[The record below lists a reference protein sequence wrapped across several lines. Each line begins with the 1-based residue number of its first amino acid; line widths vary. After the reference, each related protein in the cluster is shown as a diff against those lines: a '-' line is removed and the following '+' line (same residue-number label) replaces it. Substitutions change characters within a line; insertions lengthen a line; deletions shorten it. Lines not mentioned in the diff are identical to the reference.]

1 MAKRRVHLTF
11 PEKQI
16 QEPVIYN
23 LGKTYDI
30 VTNIRRANVEDTIGW
45 VILEI
50 EGPDSSLDEGLAYLQ
65 GLGVQVSTISGDVV
79 EG

>member
-1 MAKRRVHLTF
+1 MPKRRVHLTF
-11 PEKQI
+11 PEKLI

-23 LGKTYDI
+23 LATTYNI

-45 VILEI
+45 VILEV
-50 EGPDSSLDEGLAYLQ
+50 DADDASLDAGLAYLA
-65 GLGVQVSTISGDVV
+65 GLGVQVSTIAGDVV

>member
-1 MAKRRVHLTF
+1 MSRRRVHLTF
-11 PEKQI
+11 PEALI

-23 LGKTYDI
+23 LGRTYDI
-30 VTNIRRANVEDTIGW
+30 VTNIRRANVEDTVGW
-45 VILEI
+45 VILEL
-50 EGPDSSLDEGLAYLQ
+50 EGTDDGLKAGLEYLQ

>member
-1 MAKRRVHLTF
+1 MGKRRVHLTF
-11 PEKQI
+11 PEALI

-23 LGKTYDI
+23 LGKTYGI
-30 VTNIRRANVEDTIGW
+30 ITNIRRANVEDLFGW

-50 EGPDSSLDEGLAYLQ
+50 EGDDQAIDEGLGYLE
-65 GLGVQVSTISGDVV
+65 GLGVQISTIAGDVV